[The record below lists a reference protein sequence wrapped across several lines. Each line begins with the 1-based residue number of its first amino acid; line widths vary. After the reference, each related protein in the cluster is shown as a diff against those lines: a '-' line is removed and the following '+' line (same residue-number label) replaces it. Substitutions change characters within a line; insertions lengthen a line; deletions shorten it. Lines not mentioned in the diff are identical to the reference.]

1 MSIKLWF
8 KRIPNPKLEE
18 KLPGIGDFTRLFCSI
33 KFRAPNGWSK
43 TRDAIVDT
51 GAPISVIPLDIWTDI
66 ENKILTEHEIQG
78 INPRKECALP
88 ALIGKATCILL
99 DEEGNQSRELEILS
113 HFALTNLVPLIIGFK
128 GILENFKLIL
138 DYKQD
143 HAFAEEK

>member
-8 KRIPNPKLEE
+8 KSIPNPKLEE

-33 KFRAPNGWSK
+33 KFRGSNGWSK

-66 ENKILTEHEIQG
+66 ENEILTEHEIQG

-99 DEEGNQSRELEILS
+99 DEEGN
-113 HFALTNLVPLIIGFK
+113 LIQRIG
-128 GILENFKLIL
+128 NFKSLCFNQFGPFNNWL
-138 DYKQD
+138 QRCLQK
-143 HAFAEEK
+143 FTNS